1 MSANGTLAG
10 RGRTFSAPS
19 PTAWLAQWNQP
30 SLHLALLAFLAPE
43 MQKRHFDRAQLPET
57 THQVAYRQGGHVP
70 AIQTYGHA
78 HEARWGLAQ
87 AEKPRRAVLGFRLA
101 RVRRAHHTLEHI
113 KNTIGSNQSERCAAL
128 WLTVPVTVYILVHV
142 HCTR

>member
-1 MSANGTLAG
+1 MSSP
-10 RGRTFSAPS
+10 FSA
-19 PTAWLAQWNQP
+19 AWLAQGNQS
-30 SLHLALLAFLAPE
+30 SLDLALPTLLAP
-43 MQKRHFDRAQLPET
+43 QVQQRHLDPAQLPET
-57 THQVAYRQGGHVP
+57 TYQVAYWQGSHVA

-78 HEARWGLAQ
+78 HAAWRGLAQ
-87 AEKPRRAVLGFRLA
+87 AEKPRRAVLRLRRA

-128 WLTVPVTVYILVHV
+128 WLTVPVAVYILVHV